1 MLASGMRSLSLSDLA
16 NDSSASTSSSTSST
30 SVTSTST
37 SSSNSYS
44 TVSDKKRKSTERSTA
59 RPSPATNQITTERS
73 LSAESLLQLTTSY
86 YEISQ
91 MKIAQTDGL
100 SSFENNSQEIREL
113 RLGEHEQE
121 EEQVEKRK
129 RQKQQQQEKEKEEQ
143 KTRNEICF
151 NELLLTLYGSTV
163 RLEQES

>member
-1 MLASGMRSLSLSDLA
+1 
-16 NDSSASTSSSTSST
+16 
-30 SVTSTST
+30 
-37 SSSNSYS
+37 
-44 TVSDKKRKSTERSTA
+44 
-59 RPSPATNQITTERS
+59 
-73 LSAESLLQLTTSY
+73 
-86 YEISQ
+86 

-100 SSFENNSQEIREL
+100 SSFENNSQESYLPNLLKNKQEEEMREL

-151 NELLLTLYGSTV
+151 NELLLTLYDSTV
-163 RLEQES
+163 RLDQES